1 MKKNKLS
8 KLVMIL
14 MMVALLT
21 GCGSNESSTTANN
34 TNGSSNNNS
43 NSNESTTP
51 KSSVSESDTAGMEK
65 LTCSR
70 EASAGSGIDV
80 NLDYEIY
87 YQGEY
92 IQILHS
98 TEQVV
103 TDDQDTLDEYADA
116 YKGIYKHYEG
126 LKYYDNTVTRTND
139 SVTSDTVINYGKI
152 DTDKLLA
159 IEGEEDNVI
168 KDGKVKLEDWLDFAE
183 QFGTK
188 CE

>member
-1 MKKNKLS
+1 MTLKKIPKLI
-8 KLVMIL
+8 LVIL
-14 MMVALLT
+14 AIVILAGWSDEKNNT
-21 GCGSNESSTTANN
+21 TTAN
-34 TNGSSNNNS
+34 TNNNQTEIS
-43 NSNESTTP
+43 G
-51 KSSVSESDTAGMEK
+51 SETEGMEK

-70 EASAGSGIDV
+70 EADAGEGVDV

-98 TEQVV
+98 TEQIV
-103 TDDQDTLDEYADA
+103 TEDQATLDEYENA
-116 YKGIYKHYEG
+116 YKKIYKNYEG
-126 LKYYDNTVTRTND
+126 LKYYDNNIDRTDN
-139 SVTSDTVINYGKI
+139 SVTNDTVINYGKI
-152 DTDKLLA
+152 DTNKLLE

-168 KDGKVKLEDWLDFAE
+168 KDGKVKLSDWLDFAE

>member
-1 MKKNKLS
+1 MRKNKLS
-8 KLVMIL
+8 KLVLIL
-14 MMVALLT
+14 MMVVLLT
-21 GCGSNESSTTANN
+21 GCGSDKSSTTANN
-34 TNGSSNNNS
+34 TSRSSSNNS
-43 NSNESTTP
+43 TNESTTP
-51 KSSVSESDTAGMEK
+51 NSSLSESDTTGMEK

-70 EASAGSGIDV
+70 EATAGSDVDV
-80 NLDYEIY
+80 NLDYEIF

-103 TDDQDTLDEYADA
+103 TDDQDTLDEYEDA

-126 LKYYDNTVTRTND
+126 LKYYDNTVTRTNN

-168 KDGKVKLEDWLDFAE
+168 KDGKVKLDDWLDFAE

>member
-1 MKKNKLS
+1 MKRKKLS
-8 KLVMIL
+8 KLVLVLIML
-14 MMVALLT
+14 VLLT
-21 GCGSNESSTTANN
+21 GCGSNQSSTTANN
-34 TNGSSNNNS
+34 TNES
-43 NSNESTTP
+43 NSTNETATLNADIT
-51 KSSVSESDTAGMEK
+51 ESDTTGMEK

-70 EASAGSGIDV
+70 EASAGSGVDV

-103 TDDQDTLDEYADA
+103 TDDQDTLDEYEDA

-126 LKYYDNTVTRTND
+126 LKYYDNTVTRTNN

-168 KDGKVKLEDWLDFAE
+168 KDGKVKLDDWLDFAE
-183 QFGTK
+183 KFGTK

>member
-1 MKKNKLS
+1 MKKNNLS
-8 KLVMIL
+8 KLVLII
-14 MMVALLT
+14 MVVVLLT
-21 GCGSNESSTTANN
+21 GCGSEKTSSPKSN
-34 TNGSSNNNS
+34 TNENNS
-43 NSNESTTP
+43 TNETTP
-51 KSSVSESDTAGMEK
+51 NTTIQESDTTGMEK

-70 EASAGSGIDV
+70 EASAGSGVDV

-103 TDDQDTLDEYADA
+103 TDDQDTLDEYEDA

-168 KDGKVKLEDWLDFAE
+168 KDGKVKLDDWLDFAE

>member
-8 KLVMIL
+8 KLVLIM
-14 MMVALLT
+14 MMVVLLT
-21 GCGSNESSTTANN
+21 GCGSNESSTT
-34 TNGSSNNNS
+34 SNNANRNS
-43 NSNESTTP
+43 NNSRSNESTTP
-51 KSSVSESDTAGMEK
+51 NSSVSESDTTGMEK

-70 EASAGSGIDV
+70 EASAGSGVDV

-103 TDDQDTLDEYADA
+103 TDDQDTLDEYEDA
-116 YKGIYKHYEG
+116 YKGIYKNYEG

-159 IEGEEDNVI
+159 IEGEDYNVI
-168 KDGKVKLEDWLDFAE
+168 KDGKVKLDDWLEFAE

>member
-1 MKKNKLS
+1 MKKSNLS
-8 KLVMIL
+8 KLALIMMI
-14 MMVALLT
+14 VVLLT

-34 TNGSSNNNS
+34 ANRNSNNS
-43 NSNESTTP
+43 RSNESTTP
-51 KSSVSESDTAGMEK
+51 NSSVSESDTTGMEK

-70 EASAGSGIDV
+70 EASAGSGVDV

-103 TDDQDTLDEYADA
+103 TDDQDTLDEYEDA
-116 YKGIYKHYEG
+116 YKGIYKNYEG

-168 KDGKVKLEDWLDFAE
+168 KDGKVKLDDWLDFAE

>member
-8 KLVMIL
+8 KLVLIM
-14 MMVALLT
+14 MMVVLLT

-34 TNGSSNNNS
+34 ANRNSNNS
-43 NSNESTTP
+43 RSNESTTP
-51 KSSVSESDTAGMEK
+51 NSSVSKIDTTGMEK

-70 EASAGSGIDV
+70 EASAGSGVDV

-103 TDDQDTLDEYADA
+103 TDDQDTLDEYEDA
-116 YKGIYKHYEG
+116 YKGIYKNYEG

-168 KDGKVKLEDWLDFAE
+168 KDGKVKLNDWLDFAE

>member
-1 MKKNKLS
+1 MNPK
-8 KLVMIL
+8 MIGKI
-14 MMVALLT
+14 ALLLIAILLLA
-21 GCGSNESSTTANN
+21 GCGNEKETTTQNNQEKNPSEST
-34 TNGSSNNNS
+34 NS
-43 NSNESTTP
+43 NIEVPESET
-51 KSSVSESDTAGMEK
+51 EGMSK
-65 LTCSR
+65 LTCTR
-70 EASAGSGIDV
+70 DADAGDNIEV
-80 NLDYEIY
+80 NLDYEVF

-103 TDDQDTLDEYADA
+103 TDNQETLDEYEDA
-116 YKGIYKHYEG
+116 YKGIYKNYEG

-152 DTDKLLA
+152 DIDKLLD

-168 KDGKVKLEDWLDFAE
+168 KNGKVKLEDWLEFTK
-183 QFGTK
+183 QFGMK

>member
-1 MKKNKLS
+1 MNPKKIGK
-8 KLVMIL
+8 I
-14 MMVALLT
+14 ALLLIAILLLA
-21 GCGSNESSTTANN
+21 GCGKENETTTKNTQEKKTSEPSINN
-34 TNGSSNNNS
+34 KTEVP
-43 NSNESTTP
+43 ESQT
-51 KSSVSESDTAGMEK
+51 EGMSK

-70 EASAGSGIDV
+70 EASAGSGVDV

-103 TDDQDTLDEYADA
+103 TDDQDTLDEYEDA

-126 LKYYDNTVTRTND
+126 LRYYDNTVTRTNN

-168 KDGKVKLEDWLDFAE
+168 KDGKVKLDDWLDFAE
-183 QFGTK
+183 KFGTK

>member
-1 MKKNKLS
+1 MKKSNLTKLA
-8 KLVMIL
+8 LIMMI
-14 MMVALLT
+14 VVLLT

-34 TNGSSNNNS
+34 TSGNSNNS
-43 NSNESTTP
+43 SSNESTAP
-51 KSSVSESDTAGMEK
+51 NPSVSESDTAGMEK

-70 EASAGSGIDV
+70 EASAGSGVDV

-92 IQILHS
+92 IQVLHS

-103 TDDQDTLDEYADA
+103 TDDQDTLDEYEDA
-116 YKGIYKHYEG
+116 YKGIYKNYEG

-168 KDGKVKLEDWLDFAE
+168 KDGKVKLDDWLDFAE
-183 QFGTK
+183 KFGTK

>member
-1 MKKNKLS
+1 MKKSNLS
-8 KLVMIL
+8 KLALIMMI
-14 MMVALLT
+14 VVLLT
-21 GCGSNESSTTANN
+21 GCGSNESSTT
-34 TNGSSNNNS
+34 SNNANRNS
-43 NSNESTTP
+43 NNSRSNESTTP
-51 KSSVSESDTAGMEK
+51 NSSVSESDTTGMEK

-70 EASAGSGIDV
+70 EASAGSGVDV

-103 TDDQDTLDEYADA
+103 TDDQDTLDEYEDA
-116 YKGIYKHYEG
+116 YKGIYKNYEG

-168 KDGKVKLEDWLDFAE
+168 KDGKVKLDDWLDFAE

>member
-1 MKKNKLS
+1 
-8 KLVMIL
+8 
-14 MMVALLT
+14 MVVLLT
-21 GCGSNESSTTANN
+21 GCGSENTSSAKSN
-34 TNGSSNNNS
+34 TNENNS
-43 NSNESTTP
+43 TNKTTTP
-51 KSSVSESDTAGMEK
+51 NTTIQESDTTGMEK

-70 EASAGSGIDV
+70 EATAGSGVDV

-103 TDDQDTLDEYADA
+103 TDDQDTLDEYEDA
-116 YKGIYKHYEG
+116 YKGIYKNYEG

-168 KDGKVKLEDWLDFAE
+168 KDGKVKLDDWLDFAE